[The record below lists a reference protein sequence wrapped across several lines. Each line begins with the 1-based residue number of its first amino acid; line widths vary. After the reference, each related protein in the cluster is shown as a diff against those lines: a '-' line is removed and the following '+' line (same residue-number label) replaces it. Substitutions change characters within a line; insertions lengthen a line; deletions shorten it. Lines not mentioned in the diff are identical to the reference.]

1 MSAYDEFILSAQ
13 KFWRRVRAHV
23 LGANVHY
30 NKGRRLFH
38 QKRFDEAIVE
48 LEKVCRIDPKN
59 EWAPLALGIVSEAK
73 RDFPG
78 ALGYYEKAIELSPR
92 FAQAFLGKGQALAA
106 LGRPKEAI
114 DAYKAFL
121 VYTDR
126 ADSEQIEF
134 AEKEIARLEKQ

>member
-1 MSAYDEFILSAQ
+1 MNAYDDFIVSAQ

-30 NKGRRLFH
+30 NNGRRLFH

-48 LEKVCRIDPKN
+48 LDKVCRIDPKN
-59 EWAPLALGIVSEAK
+59 QWAPLALGIVSEAK
-73 RDFPG
+73 KDFAG

-106 LGRPKEAI
+106 LGRPRESI